1 MRHRID
7 IRGNIIPNDYKWFY
21 DFFGEDST
29 CPRDVRKVLDTVQPG
44 DSIEVYI
51 NSPGGV
57 IDVGSEIYTELR
69 KATETCD
76 VEIYITGE
84 ACSAAS
90 VIACAAHCTMA
101 PTALMMV
108 HCVSSGIRGNHN
120 DMEHMAEVLRTA
132 DRALCTAYTAKT
144 GMTEQE
150 ALEMMEHETWLT
162 AAQAKEKGLVDEIM
176 FEEAQELPMTA
187 SAGLFK
193 LPSKEQ
199 MDRARA
205 MMGEAPAPELE
216 QTAPGYSD
224 AIKRIREYDM
234 LSLSAHRK

>member
-7 IRGNIIPNDYKWFY
+7 IRGSIIPNDYKWFY
-21 DFFGEDST
+21 DWFEEDST
-29 CPRDVRKVLDTVQPG
+29 CPRDVRKVLDMVQPG
-44 DSIEVYI
+44 DGIDVYI

-108 HCVSSGIRGNHN
+108 HCVSSGICGNHS

-176 FEEAQELPMTA
+176 FEEEQELPMTA

-193 LPSKEQ
+193 LPTKEQ

-205 MMGEAPAPELE
+205 MMGEAQASEPE

-224 AIKRIREYDM
+224 AIRRIREYDM